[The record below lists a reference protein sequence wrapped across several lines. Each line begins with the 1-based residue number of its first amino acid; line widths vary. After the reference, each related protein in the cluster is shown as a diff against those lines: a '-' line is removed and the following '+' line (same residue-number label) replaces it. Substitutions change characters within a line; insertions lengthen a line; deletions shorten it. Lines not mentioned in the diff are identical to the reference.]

1 MLTGFQQHS
10 KLLKHTLCFL
20 HFKKFKYH
28 LIIRGF
34 NGSFLKFI
42 TSAEREVKNSRAQ
55 ECFKVAFGG
64 PEVASRQ
71 MSQSCFGISSRYLR
85 VLWFIF
91 SGQVCYLSAC
101 LGFDVVTPE
110 RVADIARSLL
120 VLSATINIW
129 GGAQGIC
136 DAEECRKL
144 AVCFRSEAGS
154 CSRYFEI
161 SFKWVKFTQ
170 VACLHRKILGQK
182 WE

>member
-64 PEVASRQ
+64 PEVASKCPKVASELVRD
-71 MSQSCFGISSRYLR
+71 
-85 VLWFIF
+85 IF
-91 SGQVCYLSAC
+91 EF
-101 LGFDVVTPE
+101 FD
-110 RVADIARSLL
+110 LFL
-120 VLSATINIW
+120 
-129 GGAQGIC
+129 QGKEIIM
-136 DAEECRKL
+136 RKY
-144 AVCFRSEAGS
+144 
-154 CSRYFEI
+154 YFW
-161 SFKWVKFTQ
+161 KK
-170 VACLHRKILGQK
+170 
-182 WE
+182 